1 MTSPNS
7 PYQGDASQ
15 PENGKFQQNQYQQ
28 QPNGFAAP
36 QQPQKKKGGCLKW
49 GAIIIGVLVVLGI
62 IGGALGGG
70 SDDADIF
77 LYSYRFDN
85 SAVDVVDAV
94 FTVYSVQ

>member
-36 QQPQKKKGGCLKW
+36 QQPQKKKG
-49 GAIIIGVLVVLGI
+49 
-62 IGGALGGG
+62 
-70 SDDADIF
+70 
-77 LYSYRFDN
+77 
-85 SAVDVVDAV
+85 
-94 FTVYSVQ
+94 